1 MMGCG
6 NFCLCVISNEVWNL
20 SGFETQKKE
29 GFLTSFG
36 MTIKSIFSVS

>member
-6 NFCLCVISNEVWNL
+6 NFCLCVIPNEVRNL

-29 GFLTSFG
+29 GFPTSFET
-36 MTIKSIFSVS
+36 TIKNIFSVS